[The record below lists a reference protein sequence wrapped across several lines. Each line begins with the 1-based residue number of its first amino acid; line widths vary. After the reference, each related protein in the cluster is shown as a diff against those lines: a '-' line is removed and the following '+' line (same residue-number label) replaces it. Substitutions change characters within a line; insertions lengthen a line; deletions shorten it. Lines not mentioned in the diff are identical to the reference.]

1 MKIKKT
7 TNTKITNYFY
17 NLKITDKNYQ
27 DIYVIIKLGYTNDNI
42 LNENSR
48 IYFENL
54 NIISKDQTIKIN
66 KGYYRKNIIYVDTP
80 IEIYQNSTKI
90 SIKKDIHIYMDK
102 LLLVGK
108 DVYIINQ
115 KTKTVANQINIDLKT
130 LNYTLN
136 KVSGTFYKQ

>member
-7 TNTKITNYFY
+7 TNTKIINYFY

-48 IYFENL
+48 IYFEDL
-54 NIISKDQTIKIN
+54 NIISKDQIIKIN

-90 SIKKDIHIYMDK
+90 SIKKDIYIYMDK

-115 KTKTVANQINIDLKT
+115 KN
-130 LNYTLN
+130 
-136 KVSGTFYKQ
+136 